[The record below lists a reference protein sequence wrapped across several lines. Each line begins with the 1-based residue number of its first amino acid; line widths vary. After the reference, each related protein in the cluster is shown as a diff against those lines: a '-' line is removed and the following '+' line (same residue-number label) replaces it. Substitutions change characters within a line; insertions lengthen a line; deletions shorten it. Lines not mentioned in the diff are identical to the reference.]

1 VTTGKKWQKSIPRFR
16 SLQDKIKDAIQE
28 RIQSDYKL
36 TKMLIKCSQRIVKE
50 GSSGHPPSDEL
61 EIIKLMHL
69 NYAEIVAFYKDT
81 NNQASLVLAANE
93 Y

>member
-1 VTTGKKWQKSIPRFR
+1 
-16 SLQDKIKDAIQE
+16 
-28 RIQSDYKL
+28 
-36 TKMLIKCSQRIVKE
+36 MLIKCSQRIVKE
-50 GSSGHPPSDEL
+50 GSLGHPPSDEL
-61 EIIKLMHL
+61 EIIKLMHQNYQ